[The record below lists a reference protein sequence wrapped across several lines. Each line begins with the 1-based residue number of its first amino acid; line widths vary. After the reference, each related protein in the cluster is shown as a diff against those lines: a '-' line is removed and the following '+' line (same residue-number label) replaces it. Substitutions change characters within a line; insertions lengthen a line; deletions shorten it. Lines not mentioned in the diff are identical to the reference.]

1 MAPRAK
7 KMFDVNEL
15 EVLADKGYYKAD
27 DLKKCLENGITPYV
41 VKQTYPSKT
50 GVREFYPDRFSYDKD
65 KDVYICPAGKML
77 HRSRVRRVKGKVIG
91 HDYKNSKTCSLC
103 SFKEQCSKSPRGR
116 PVFRYADQD
125 LLDPFDVRVEQNKDK
140 YKLRQMNVEQ
150 PFGTIKRSW
159 GAYYFLT
166 RGKLSVTAEM
176 VAHLTWLTT

>member
-1 MAPRAK
+1 
-7 KMFDVNEL
+7 
-15 EVLADKGYYKAD
+15 
-27 DLKKCLENGITPYV
+27 
-41 VKQTYPSKT
+41 
-50 GVREFYPDRFSYDKD
+50 
-65 KDVYICPAGKML
+65 ML

-91 HDYKNSKTCSLC
+91 HDYKNSKACSFC

-116 PVFRYADQD
+116 SVFRYADQG

-140 YKLRQMNVEQ
+140 YKLRQMIVEH

-176 VAHLTWLTT
+176 SLTYLAYNLKRAMNVLGVKEIIKRLTKRKEAALI